1 MKKVLI
7 FILFSSFFISAIYA
21 QDQSNTNSIKK
32 GKSDRIIINLCTDIW
47 KNADPGMTV
56 SPYSPGFDIYGM
68 YDTPL
73 GKSKFSFALGLGF
86 GTENLRSDA
95 MPENETKF
103 DSTLAQYV
111 ETGKTIFERIPDYVN
126 NKKINYDIN
135 KLTLTY
141 LDIPLELRFRKENK
155 KGKAFK
161 FSIGGKLGYLVN
173 SHTKYKGTDLTDGDG
188 NVKYKTYNI
197 PNIEPLRYG
206 AMVRFGYSFFNI
218 YGYYSF
224 SKIFK
229 ENKGPQMYPISVGI
243 CITPF

>member
-1 MKKVLI
+1 MKKIITFL
-7 FILFSSFFISAIYA
+7 FFSSLFICTIHA
-21 QDQSNTNSIKK
+21 QDQDKTKSIKM
-32 GKSDRIIINLCTDIW
+32 GKSDRIVINLYTDIW
-47 KNADPGMTV
+47 KCADSGMTV

-95 MPENETKF
+95 MPKSDT
-103 DSTLAQYV
+103 S
-111 ETGKTIFERIPDYVN
+111 KTFFEKIPSSVN
-126 NKKINYDIN
+126 GNKISYDIN
-135 KLTLTY
+135 KITLTY
-141 LDIPLELRFRKENK
+141 IDIPLELRFRKENK

-173 SHTKYKGTDLTDGDG
+173 NHTKYKGTDLTDGDG
-188 NVKYKTYNI
+188 NVKYKIYNI
-197 PNIEPLRYG
+197 PNIESLRYG
-206 AMVRFGYSFFNI
+206 ATVRFGYSFFNI

-224 SKIFK
+224 TKIFK

-243 CITPF
+243 SITPF